1 MTVVQKYGGS
11 SVADTEKIKRVAMK
25 IKDRTVKGD
34 KVVVVVSAMG
44 KTTDNLIK
52 LAGEVSS
59 VPDPREMD
67 MLLTT
72 GEQISVAL
80 LSMSLK
86 QAGVH
91 AISINAFQAGIMTTS
106 DFNCARIKNFDVQK
120 IKKLLMDYDVVVV
133 TGFQGITDNGDLTTL
148 GRGGSDTS
156 AVALAAALEFNC
168 EIYSDVKGIY
178 TVDPKLHPA
187 AKKLKSISYDEIL
200 EMANSGAKVLHDRSV
215 EIAKKY
221 GVVLYC
227 AGTFSEE
234 EGTYVMQ
241 TNIEDPVVS
250 GLSVMENQTRVVI
263 SNLPLDYKLVHK
275 IFERVAKD
283 GLNVDMISIIGIDEG
298 LKLSFTVIQEYEKKL
313 EDILEKFLIDFKN
326 CNVTYEKGFTKVSVV
341 GIGMKTSTGVASSFF
356 KAMDS
361 VPVKLVT
368 TSDIK
373 ISCLIENRYKD
384 DIVNALIKEFD
395 L

>member
-106 DFNCARIKNFDVQK
+106 DFNCARIKNFDIQK
-120 IKKLLMDYDVVVV
+120 IKKLLLNYDVVVV

>member
-34 KVVVVVSAMG
+34 KIVVVVSAMG

-86 QAGVH
+86 QAGVRS
-91 AISINAFQAGIMTTS
+91 ISINAFQAGIMTTS

-178 TVDPKLHPA
+178 TVDPKLHPS

-313 EDILEKFLIDFKN
+313 EDILEKFLMDFKN

-384 DIVNALIKEFD
+384 DIVNALVKEFD

>member
-106 DFNCARIKNFDVQK
+106 DFNCARIKNFDIQK
-120 IKKLLMDYDVVVV
+120 IKKLLLNYDVVVV

-384 DIVNALIKEFD
+384 DIVNALVKEFD

>member
-34 KVVVVVSAMG
+34 KIVVVVSAMG

-86 QAGVH
+86 QAGVRS
-91 AISINAFQAGIMTTS
+91 ISINAFQAGIMTTS

>member
-34 KVVVVVSAMG
+34 KIVVVVSAMG

-86 QAGVH
+86 QAGVRS
-91 AISINAFQAGIMTTS
+91 ISINAFQAGIMTTS

-384 DIVNALIKEFD
+384 DIVNALVKEFD

>member
-313 EDILEKFLIDFKN
+313 EDILEKFLMDFKN

>member
-106 DFNCARIKNFDVQK
+106 DFNCARIKNFDIQK
-120 IKKLLMDYDVVVV
+120 IKKLLLDYDVVVV
-133 TGFQGITDNGDLTTL
+133 TGFQGINDNGDLTTL

-178 TVDPKLHPA
+178 TVDPKLHPS

-384 DIVNALIKEFD
+384 DIVNALVKEFD

>member
-34 KVVVVVSAMG
+34 KIVVVVSAMG

-106 DFNCARIKNFDVQK
+106 DFNCARIKNFDIQK
-120 IKKLLMDYDVVVV
+120 IKKLLLDYDVVVV
-133 TGFQGITDNGDLTTL
+133 TGFQGINDNGDLTTL

-384 DIVNALIKEFD
+384 DIVNALVKEFD

>member
-34 KVVVVVSAMG
+34 KIVVVVSAMG

-86 QAGVH
+86 QAGVRS
-91 AISINAFQAGIMTTS
+91 ISINAFQAGIMTTS

-178 TVDPKLHPA
+178 TVDPKLHPS
-187 AKKLKSISYDEIL
+187 AKKIKSISYDEIL

-313 EDILEKFLIDFKN
+313 EDILEKFLMDFKN

-384 DIVNALIKEFD
+384 DIVNALVKEFD

>member
-52 LAGEVSS
+52 LAEEVSS

-106 DFNCARIKNFDVQK
+106 DFNCARIKNFDIQK
-120 IKKLLMDYDVVVV
+120 IKKLLLDYDVVVV
-133 TGFQGITDNGDLTTL
+133 TGFQGINDNGDLTTL

-384 DIVNALIKEFD
+384 DIVNALVKEFD

>member
-34 KVVVVVSAMG
+34 KIVVVVSAMG

-86 QAGVH
+86 QAGVRS
-91 AISINAFQAGIMTTS
+91 ISINAFQAGIMTTS

-178 TVDPKLHPA
+178 TVDPKLHPS

-313 EDILEKFLIDFKN
+313 EDILEKFLMDFKN

>member
-178 TVDPKLHPA
+178 TVDPKLHPS

>member
-106 DFNCARIKNFDVQK
+106 DFNCARIKNFDIQK
-120 IKKLLMDYDVVVV
+120 IKKLLLNYDVVVV
-133 TGFQGITDNGDLTTL
+133 TGFQGINDNGDLTTL

-384 DIVNALIKEFD
+384 DIVNALVKEFD

>member
-34 KVVVVVSAMG
+34 KIVVVVSAMG

-86 QAGVH
+86 QAGVRS
-91 AISINAFQAGIMTTS
+91 ISINAFQAGIMTTS
-106 DFNCARIKNFDVQK
+106 DFNCARIKNFDIQK
-120 IKKLLMDYDVVVV
+120 IKKLLLDYDVVVV

-178 TVDPKLHPA
+178 TVDPKLHPS

-313 EDILEKFLIDFKN
+313 EDILEKFLMDFKN

-384 DIVNALIKEFD
+384 DIVNALVKEFD

>member
-34 KVVVVVSAMG
+34 KIVVVVSAMG

-86 QAGVH
+86 QAGVRS
-91 AISINAFQAGIMTTS
+91 ISINAFQAGIMTTS

-178 TVDPKLHPA
+178 TVDPKLHPS

>member
-1 MTVVQKYGGS
+1 
-11 SVADTEKIKRVAMK
+11 
-25 IKDRTVKGD
+25 
-34 KVVVVVSAMG
+34 
-44 KTTDNLIK
+44 
-52 LAGEVSS
+52 
-59 VPDPREMD
+59 
-67 MLLTT
+67 
-72 GEQISVAL
+72 
-80 LSMSLK
+80 
-86 QAGVH
+86 
-91 AISINAFQAGIMTTS
+91 
-106 DFNCARIKNFDVQK
+106 
-120 IKKLLMDYDVVVV
+120 
-133 TGFQGITDNGDLTTL
+133 
-148 GRGGSDTS
+148 
-156 AVALAAALEFNC
+156 
-168 EIYSDVKGIY
+168 
-178 TVDPKLHPA
+178 
-187 AKKLKSISYDEIL
+187 
-200 EMANSGAKVLHDRSV
+200 
-215 EIAKKY
+215 
-221 GVVLYC
+221 
-227 AGTFSEE
+227 
-234 EGTYVMQ
+234 MQ

-313 EDILEKFLIDFKN
+313 EDILEKFLMDFKN

-384 DIVNALIKEFD
+384 DIVNALVKEFD

>member
-34 KVVVVVSAMG
+34 KIVVVVSAMG

-86 QAGVH
+86 QAGVRS
-91 AISINAFQAGIMTTS
+91 ISINAFQAGIMTTS

-178 TVDPKLHPA
+178 TVDPKLHPS

-200 EMANSGAKVLHDRSV
+200 EIANSGAKVLHDRSV

-250 GLSVMENQTRVVI
+250 GLSVLENQTRVVI

-313 EDILEKFLIDFKN
+313 EDIPEKFLMDFKN

>member
-106 DFNCARIKNFDVQK
+106 DFNCARIKNFDIQK
-120 IKKLLMDYDVVVV
+120 IKKLLLDHDVVVV
-133 TGFQGITDNGDLTTL
+133 TGFQGINDNGDLTTL

-384 DIVNALIKEFD
+384 DIVNALVKEFD

>member
-106 DFNCARIKNFDVQK
+106 DFNCARIKNFDIQK
-120 IKKLLMDYDVVVV
+120 IKKLLLDYDVVVV
-133 TGFQGITDNGDLTTL
+133 TGFQGINDNGDLTTL

-313 EDILEKFLIDFKN
+313 EDILEKFLMDFKN

-384 DIVNALIKEFD
+384 DIVNALVKEFD

>member
-106 DFNCARIKNFDVQK
+106 DFN
-120 IKKLLMDYDVVVV
+120 
-133 TGFQGITDNGDLTTL
+133 
-148 GRGGSDTS
+148 
-156 AVALAAALEFNC
+156 
-168 EIYSDVKGIY
+168 
-178 TVDPKLHPA
+178 
-187 AKKLKSISYDEIL
+187 
-200 EMANSGAKVLHDRSV
+200 
-215 EIAKKY
+215 
-221 GVVLYC
+221 
-227 AGTFSEE
+227 
-234 EGTYVMQ
+234 
-241 TNIEDPVVS
+241 
-250 GLSVMENQTRVVI
+250 
-263 SNLPLDYKLVHK
+263 
-275 IFERVAKD
+275 
-283 GLNVDMISIIGIDEG
+283 
-298 LKLSFTVIQEYEKKL
+298 
-313 EDILEKFLIDFKN
+313 
-326 CNVTYEKGFTKVSVV
+326 
-341 GIGMKTSTGVASSFF
+341 
-356 KAMDS
+356 
-361 VPVKLVT
+361 
-368 TSDIK
+368 
-373 ISCLIENRYKD
+373 
-384 DIVNALIKEFD
+384 
-395 L
+395 

>member
-1 MTVVQKYGGS
+1 
-11 SVADTEKIKRVAMK
+11 
-25 IKDRTVKGD
+25 
-34 KVVVVVSAMG
+34 
-44 KTTDNLIK
+44 
-52 LAGEVSS
+52 
-59 VPDPREMD
+59 MD

-106 DFNCARIKNFDVQK
+106 DFNCARIKNFDIQK
-120 IKKLLMDYDVVVV
+120 IKKLLLNYDVVVV

-384 DIVNALIKEFD
+384 DIVNALVKEFD

>member
-106 DFNCARIKNFDVQK
+106 DFNCARIKNFDIQK
-120 IKKLLMDYDVVVV
+120 IKKLLLDYDVVVV
-133 TGFQGITDNGDLTTL
+133 TGFQGINDNGDLTTL

-178 TVDPKLHPA
+178 TVDPKLHPS

-215 EIAKKY
+215 EITKKY

-384 DIVNALIKEFD
+384 DIVNALVKEFD

>member
-106 DFNCARIKNFDVQK
+106 DFNCARIKNFDIQK
-120 IKKLLMDYDVVVV
+120 IKKLLLDYDVVVV
-133 TGFQGITDNGDLTTL
+133 TGFQGINDNGDLTTL

-384 DIVNALIKEFD
+384 DIVNALVKEFD